1 MIRDDKDDDGDEY
14 VGDHDGHDDDIDH
27 HHGDEDE
34 DEDDEDG
41 VCISRPWSLS

>member
-14 VGDHDGHDDDIDH
+14 LGDHNGQDDDIDH
-27 HHGDEDE
+27 DHGDEDE
-34 DEDDEDG
+34 DDEEG

>member
-14 VGDHDGHDDDIDH
+14 VGDHAGHNDDIDH
-27 HHGDEDE
+27 DHGDED
-34 DEDDEDG
+34 DEEG